1 MLGKKL
7 SYGTERKIGHM
18 VKEMN
23 TQKIMKYQPEKAI
36 IETVNELW
44 MPSFDRDVLMLMTIK
59 EAEQL
64 AKESF
69 PELYPHL
76 NQNLAQSF
84 ADDTIFHIAFKL
96 SHQGKEVDFV
106 DGLD

>member
-7 SYGTERKIGHM
+7 NYGVERKIGHM

-44 MPSFDRDVLMLMTIK
+44 LPCFNRDILLLMTIK
-59 EAEQL
+59 EAEGL
-64 AKESF
+64 AKDSF
-69 PELYPHL
+69 SELYPHL
-76 NQNLAQSF
+76 DQNLAQSF
-84 ADDTIFHIAFKL
+84 ADDTIFHLAFKL
-96 SHQGKEVDFV
+96 SHQGQVRDFV
-106 DGLD
+106 